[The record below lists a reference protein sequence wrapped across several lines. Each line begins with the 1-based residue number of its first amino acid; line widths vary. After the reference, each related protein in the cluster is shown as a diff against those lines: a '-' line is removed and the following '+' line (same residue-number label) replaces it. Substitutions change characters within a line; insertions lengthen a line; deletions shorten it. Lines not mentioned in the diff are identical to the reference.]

1 MAATKEN
8 HQRNFLERFCHKKN
22 CGLWN
27 KGSVN
32 NPMMPIQT
40 SPENFN
46 KTEESCTSRTQELLG
61 TRQLQVLN

>member
-1 MAATKEN
+1 MP
-8 HQRNFLERFCHKKN
+8 QKKM
-22 CGLWN
+22 WN
-27 KGSVN
+27 KGGVS

-46 KTEESCTSRTQELLG
+46 ETEESCTSRTQELLG